1 MEDFRLT
8 ENEAKEFGNYLKKIR
23 EDLGMS
29 TNKVELLTN
38 INKSELSRIENGKKK
53 IINGFYIKELARIYK
68 KDVLE
73 LFKKIGFI
81 DEKVPQLSKRER
93 VQYDT
98 FMEGANLFFNDEN
111 VSEDDKDKL
120 MASLNDL
127 YFRVKKLKKEKR
139 KNSQK

>member
-53 IINGFYIKELARIYK
+53 IIN
-68 KDVLE
+68 VLM
-73 LFKKIGFI
+73 K
-81 DEKVPQLSKRER
+81 
-93 VQYDT
+93 
-98 FMEGANLFFNDEN
+98 
-111 VSEDDKDKL
+111 
-120 MASLNDL
+120 
-127 YFRVKKLKKEKR
+127 
-139 KNSQK
+139 

>member
-1 MEDFRLT
+1 
-8 ENEAKEFGNYLKKIR
+8 
-23 EDLGMS
+23 MS

-53 IINGFYIKELARIYK
+53 IILGFYIKELARIYK

-127 YFRVKKLKKEKR
+127 YFRAKKFKKEKR